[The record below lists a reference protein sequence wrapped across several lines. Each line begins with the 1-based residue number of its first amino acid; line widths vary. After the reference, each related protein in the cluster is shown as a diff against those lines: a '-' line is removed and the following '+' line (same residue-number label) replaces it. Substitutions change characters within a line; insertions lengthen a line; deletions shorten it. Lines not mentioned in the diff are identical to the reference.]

1 MHSYPVAGR
10 KNFPRQNLIETIAE
24 PVLRKKME
32 QLWLICLS
40 EAEYRKPKVFVL
52 TVDSKRNFL
61 YSPSSLIF
69 SDLH

>member
-1 MHSYPVAGR
+1 MHSYPVASR
-10 KNFPRQNLIETIAE
+10 KNFPRQNLTETIAE

-52 TVDSKRNFL
+52 TVDS
-61 YSPSSLIF
+61 
-69 SDLH
+69 